1 VSPPDRPK
9 GEHRSAQHEGTPM
22 RALRIVCGALVVA
35 LLGLGVQAQ
44 PAAPVGRVYAP
55 GAFDRLDVEGAA
67 RIRLTQGDRD
77 QVFVAG
83 DEAAQRGVEVDVVNS
98 HLRIRAVGG
107 WKFWRE
113 DRPAIEVQVRK
124 LSHVMLSGA
133 GEVQAPG
140 PIRGDQL
147 VIGISGSGSV
157 RFDELAVRQVNFDI
171 SGAGDGQL
179 AGRVEQLELNVSGRG
194 KLVADQLRAARA
206 RVAISGVANAEL
218 WVIDDLQLA
227 ISGAGKIDYWGQPVV
242 RRAVSGVGSVTA
254 RGDKP

>member
-1 VSPPDRPK
+1 
-9 GEHRSAQHEGTPM
+9 M
-22 RALRIVCGALVVA
+22 RALRIGVGALV
-35 LLGLGVQAQ
+35 LGLFGLFGTGVQAQ
-44 PAAPVGRVYAP
+44 PAAPVGRLYAP
-55 GAFDRLDVEGAA
+55 GAFDRIDVDGTA
-67 RIRLTQGDRD
+67 RIRITQGERD

-83 DEAAQRGVEVDVVNS
+83 DDAAQRAIEVDVVNG
-98 HLRIRAVGG
+98 HLRIRAAGG

-133 GEVQAPG
+133 GEVLAPG

-157 RFDELAVRQVNFDI
+157 RFDDLSLRQLQFDI
-171 SGAGDGQL
+171 SGSGDGQL
-179 AGRVEQLELNVSGRG
+179 IGRVEQLDLNVSGRG

-227 ISGAGKIDYWGQPVV
+227 ISGAGKVDFWGHPLV
-242 RRAVSGVGSVTA
+242 RRSVSGVGNVTA

>member
-1 VSPPDRPK
+1 
-9 GEHRSAQHEGTPM
+9 M
-22 RALRIVCGALVVA
+22 RALRIALGTLV
-35 LLGLGVQAQ
+35 LGLVGWGVQAQ
-44 PAAPVGRVYAP
+44 PAMPVGRVYAP
-55 GAFDRLDVEGAA
+55 GAFDWIEMDGTA
-67 RIRLTQGDRD
+67 RIRVTQGERD

-83 DEAAQRGVEVDVVNS
+83 DDAAQQGVEVDVVDNR
-98 HLRIRAVGG
+98 LRIRAAGG

-133 GEVQAPG
+133 GELQAPG
-140 PIRGDQL
+140 PIRCDQL

-157 RFDELAVRQVNFDI
+157 RFDELAVRQLRFDI

-206 RVAISGVANAEL
+206 KVAISGVANAEL
-218 WVIDDLQLA
+218 WVTDDLQLA
-227 ISGAGKIDYWGQPVV
+227 ISGAGKIDFWGHPVV
-242 RRAVSGVGSVTA
+242 RRAVSGMGNITA
-254 RGDKP
+254 RGGKP

>member
-1 VSPPDRPK
+1 
-9 GEHRSAQHEGTPM
+9 M

-194 KLVADQLRAARA
+194 KLVADQLRATRA

-218 WVIDDLQLA
+218 WVTDDLQLA
-227 ISGAGKIDYWGQPVV
+227 ISGAGKIDYWGHPVV
-242 RRAVSGVGSVTA
+242 RRAVSGMGNVTA

>member
-1 VSPPDRPK
+1 V
-9 GEHRSAQHEGTPM
+9 
-22 RALRIVCGALVVA
+22 RALRSGLGALGVA
-35 LLGLGVQAQ
+35 LALGLSGLGARAQ
-44 PAAPVGRVYAP
+44 PAPVGHLYAP
-55 GAFDRLDVEGAA
+55 GAFDRIDLEGTA

-83 DEAAQRGVEVDVVNS
+83 DEAAQRGVEVELVNS
-98 HLRIRAVGG
+98 HLRIRTAGD

-133 GEVQAPG
+133 GELQAPG

-157 RFDELAVRQVNFDI
+157 RFDELAVRQLQFDI
-171 SGAGDGQL
+171 SGSGDGQL
-179 AGRVEQLELNVSGRG
+179 AGRVEQLDLNVSGRG

-206 RVAISGVANAEL
+206 RVAVSGVANAEL

-227 ISGAGKIDYWGQPVV
+227 ISGAGKIDFWGHPVV
-242 RRAVSGVGSVTA
+242 RRSVSGMGNITA
-254 RGDKP
+254 RGDKPGSAP

>member
-1 VSPPDRPK
+1 VRP
-9 GEHRSAQHEGTPM
+9 
-22 RALRIVCGALVVA
+22 LRIGFGALLFSLA
-35 LLGLGVQAQ
+35 LGLMVVRAQAQ
-44 PAAPVGRVYAP
+44 PAPVGRVYAP
-55 GAFDRLDVEGAA
+55 GPFERIEVDGTA
-67 RIRLTQGDRD
+67 RIRITQGERD

-83 DEAAQRGVEVDVVNS
+83 DDAAQQGVEVDVVNG
-98 HLRIRAVGG
+98 HLRIRTAGG

-113 DRPAIEVQVRK
+113 DRPAIEVQVRQ

-133 GEVQAPG
+133 GELQAPG

-157 RFDELAVRQVNFDI
+157 RFDELAVRQLQFDI

-179 AGRVEQLELNVSGRG
+179 AGRVEQLGLNVSGRG

-218 WVIDDLQLA
+218 WVTDDLQLA
-227 ISGAGKIDYWGQPVV
+227 ISGAGKIDFWGHPVV
-242 RRAVSGVGSVTA
+242 RRSVSGMGNVTA

>member
-1 VSPPDRPK
+1 
-9 GEHRSAQHEGTPM
+9 M
-22 RALRIVCGALVVA
+22 RALRIACGALVVV

-113 DRPAIEVQVRK
+113 DRPAIEVQMRK

-194 KLVADQLRAARA
+194 KLVADQLRATRA

-218 WVIDDLQLA
+218 WVTDDLQLA
-227 ISGAGKIDYWGQPVV
+227 ISGAGKIDYWGHPVV
-242 RRAVSGVGSVTA
+242 RRAVSGMGNVTA